1 MMAGF
6 MLLKPTIYCNKEIS
20 QIESISTS
28 MSPTGLIPVCKEAQH
43 LPEVVH
49 GTFFSDILL
58 FAHLT
63 TASLFLTLL
72 LNLLKIQ
79 RKMP

>member
-1 MMAGF
+1 MA
-6 MLLKPTIYCNKEIS
+6 P
-20 QIESISTS
+20 
-28 MSPTGLIPVCKEAQH
+28 
-43 LPEVVH
+43 
-49 GTFFSDILL
+49 FSDILL

-79 RKMP
+79 RKNAITPAIIIPISKEVGSAAILDVC